1 MPLKHVEVEN
11 FKSYRGKQIIGPFNT
26 FTSVIGPNG
35 SGKSN
40 LMDAISFV
48 LGVRSVHLRAS
59 ELKDLIYSE
68 NALNDNHEISYHEDV
83 PTRASVMAVIED
95 TKHTEHRFQR
105 IVNANASTEYRY
117 NGRITTYASYNAKLE
132 QLNIL
137 VKTRNFLVFQGDVES
152 VAEQCSKDLSDLMD
166 QISGS
171 RTLKNEYDEARISY
185 EEAAEQLTA
194 LVSKRKLL
202 QNELRQVRQHKEA
215 FDRFGALKNEV
226 HNHTIQKILW
236 RLYHINEIIEIHTDW
251 IEAHASR
258 GEQAQKRLHEK
269 EQMLSEARSMLGS
282 VQQKKLDLENER
294 KQANRSLDGIRPEKD
309 RLIERIEHVNR
320 KLQQAQFLYKQA
332 EKDHDTLKESL
343 KRLESD
349 ADLVQTCSDK
359 MKAEQEA
366 ALAATSIKLN
376 ETDLQ
381 NYHDLK
387 LKSQSTVVQER
398 SQMEQLQRK
407 IREKQT
413 SLDVHQDRI
422 QDMESKLERLEQLL
436 ASLSETQAELATREP
451 ESAEKLGRA
460 KSILSTLQ
468 SKKESISSREKQ
480 LNEALVG
487 CYNRLLRMG
496 QDQRVHEREARLRES
511 LRSLRTIFPGVHG
524 RLLDL
529 CKPTQRKYELAIATA
544 LGRNAEAVVV
554 NHEKTAVEC
563 IEYLRNQRAGQATFI
578 PLDTIQTKPINDRL
592 RSLSPQA
599 RLAIDVIQ
607 YAPVIERAVS
617 YACGNAMVCD
627 TLDVAR
633 NICYERA
640 QRVKAVTLDGTIIH
654 KTGMITGGPSMQET
668 VKKWD
673 DQELQGVQRER
684 DRCMSELKELQQ
696 QKYVLEEEDEL
707 VASVTRAQASLQSIR
722 AEQADVMRQTQD
734 AQSECAAIISQ
745 KKKTQDMIDKLNED
759 MSQLRSQMSD
769 IEHTIHAADD
779 DIFTEFCERIGVA
792 NVREYEANQLHISQA
807 LNVATQQYQR
817 QLARIA
823 HQRTFAEQ
831 QLKNTADRLAFIQAS
846 MEKER
851 QRIPRLEEELQNCEN
866 SIQKYR
872 EIKARIQAS
881 FEAMQEEHDEKT
893 ETVNERRKALFH
905 VMRDV
910 EAHRKE
916 VAERNDEIAQ
926 LDTERANLF
935 RRCRMEALDLP
946 LESGDLANVPLEEDV
961 SMPVSEAD
969 NAVQVCRQYDIT
981 VDFSRLSDAER
992 TDRGS
997 GKEYE
1002 LQSRIDLA
1010 REEMEK
1016 LTPSTSTAERLDKLE
1031 KELKMCEHEI
1041 DSGREQVRESRDEFQ
1056 LIKKQRSDLFMKA
1069 YHHIADRI
1077 DGVYKDLTK
1086 TKMAPMGGVA
1096 YLTLEDTDE
1105 PFRAGI
1111 RYHAMPPMKRFRDM
1125 DQLSGGEKTM
1135 AALALLFAIHTYQ
1148 PAPFF
1153 VLDEVDAALDAQNVA
1168 NVSHYIREHASDRF
1182 QFIVISL
1189 KASLYERSQGLVGV
1203 YRDQEAHSS
1212 ASVTLDLEQY
1222 A

>member
-1 MPLKHVEVEN
+1 MLGPLTRKV
-11 FKSYRGKQIIGPFNT
+11 
-26 FTSVIGPNG
+26 GPNG

-258 GEQAQKRLHEK
+258 GEQAQKRLQEK

-332 EKDHDTLKESL
+332 EKDRDTLKESL

-349 ADLVQTCSDK
+349 AELVQTCSDK

-422 QDMESKLERLEQLL
+422 QDMETKLERLEQLL

-722 AEQADVMRQTQD
+722 TEQADVMRQTQD

-831 QLKNTADRLAFIQAS
+831 QVKNTADRLAFIQAS
-846 MEKER
+846 MDKER

-946 LESGDLANVPLEEDV
+946 LESGDLANVPLEEDA

-969 NAVQVCRQYDIT
+969 NAVQSCRQYDIT

-1031 KELKMCEHEI
+1031 KELKSCEHEI

>member
-1 MPLKHVEVEN
+1 MLGPLTRKV
-11 FKSYRGKQIIGPFNT
+11 
-26 FTSVIGPNG
+26 GPNG

-68 NALNDNHEISYHEDV
+68 NALHDNHEISFHEDV

-171 RTLKNEYDEARISY
+171 RTLKNEYDEARVSY

-349 ADLVQTCSDK
+349 AELVQTCSDK

-831 QLKNTADRLAFIQAS
+831 QVKNTADRLAFIQAS

-969 NAVQVCRQYDIT
+969 NAVQTCRQYDIT

>member
-1 MPLKHVEVEN
+1 MLGPLTRKV
-11 FKSYRGKQIIGPFNT
+11 
-26 FTSVIGPNG
+26 GPNG

-105 IVNANASTEYRY
+105 IVTANASTEYRY

-349 ADLVQTCSDK
+349 AELVQTCSDK

-617 YACGNAMVCD
+617 YACGNAMICD

-831 QLKNTADRLAFIQAS
+831 QVKNTADRLAFIQAS

>member
-1 MPLKHVEVEN
+1 MLGPLTRKV
-11 FKSYRGKQIIGPFNT
+11 
-26 FTSVIGPNG
+26 GPNG

-95 TKHTEHRFQR
+95 TKHTEHKFQR

-349 ADLVQTCSDK
+349 AELVQTCSDK

-831 QLKNTADRLAFIQAS
+831 QVKNTADRLAFIQAS

-969 NAVQVCRQYDIT
+969 NAVQTCRQYDIT

>member
-1 MPLKHVEVEN
+1 MLGPLTRKV
-11 FKSYRGKQIIGPFNT
+11 
-26 FTSVIGPNG
+26 GPNG

-349 ADLVQTCSDK
+349 AELVQTCSDK

-599 RLAIDVIQ
+599 RLVIDVIQ

-722 AEQADVMRQTQD
+722 TEQADVMRQTQD

-831 QLKNTADRLAFIQAS
+831 QVKNTADRLAFIQAS

-1031 KELKMCEHEI
+1031 KELKSCEHEI

>member
-1 MPLKHVEVEN
+1 MLGPLTRKV
-11 FKSYRGKQIIGPFNT
+11 
-26 FTSVIGPNG
+26 GPNG

-349 ADLVQTCSDK
+349 AELVQTCSDK

-831 QLKNTADRLAFIQAS
+831 QVKNTADRLAFIQAS

-969 NAVQVCRQYDIT
+969 NAVQLCRQYDIT

>member
-1 MPLKHVEVEN
+1 MLGPLTRKV
-11 FKSYRGKQIIGPFNT
+11 
-26 FTSVIGPNG
+26 GPNG

-349 ADLVQTCSDK
+349 AALVQTCSDK

-807 LNVATQQYQR
+807 LSVATQQYQR

-831 QLKNTADRLAFIQAS
+831 QVKNTADRLAFIQAS

>member
-1 MPLKHVEVEN
+1 MLGPLTRKV
-11 FKSYRGKQIIGPFNT
+11 
-26 FTSVIGPNG
+26 GPNG

-349 ADLVQTCSDK
+349 AELVQTCSDK

-381 NYHDLK
+381 TYHDLK

-969 NAVQVCRQYDIT
+969 NAVQTCRQYDIT

>member
-1 MPLKHVEVEN
+1 
-11 FKSYRGKQIIGPFNT
+11 
-26 FTSVIGPNG
+26 
-35 SGKSN
+35 
-40 LMDAISFV
+40 MDAISFV

-68 NALNDNHEISYHEDV
+68 NALHDNHEISFHEDV

-349 ADLVQTCSDK
+349 AELVQTCSDK

-831 QLKNTADRLAFIQAS
+831 QVKNTADRLAFIQAS

-969 NAVQVCRQYDIT
+969 NAVQICRQYDIT

>member
-1 MPLKHVEVEN
+1 MLGPLTRKV
-11 FKSYRGKQIIGPFNT
+11 
-26 FTSVIGPNG
+26 GPNG

-105 IVNANASTEYRY
+105 IINANASTEYRY

-226 HNHTIQKILW
+226 HNHMIQKILW

-294 KQANRSLDGIRPEKD
+294 KQVIRSLDGIRPEKD

-349 ADLVQTCSDK
+349 AELVQTCSDK

-422 QDMESKLERLEQLL
+422 QDMETKLERLEQLL

-722 AEQADVMRQTQD
+722 AEQADVMRQTHD

-831 QLKNTADRLAFIQAS
+831 QVKNTADRLAFIQAS

-946 LESGDLANVPLEEDV
+946 LESGDLANVPLEEDA

-969 NAVQVCRQYDIT
+969 NAVQSCRQYDIT

-1031 KELKMCEHEI
+1031 KELKSCEHEI

>member
-1 MPLKHVEVEN
+1 MLGPLTRKV
-11 FKSYRGKQIIGPFNT
+11 
-26 FTSVIGPNG
+26 GPNG

-132 QLNIL
+132 QLNVL

-349 ADLVQTCSDK
+349 AELVQTCSDK

-831 QLKNTADRLAFIQAS
+831 QVKNTADRLAFIQAS

-969 NAVQVCRQYDIT
+969 NAVQVCRQYYIT

>member
-1 MPLKHVEVEN
+1 
-11 FKSYRGKQIIGPFNT
+11 
-26 FTSVIGPNG
+26 
-35 SGKSN
+35 
-40 LMDAISFV
+40 MDAISFV

-105 IVNANASTEYRY
+105 IVTANASTEYRY

-320 KLQQAQFLYKQA
+320 RLQQAQFLYKQA

-349 ADLVQTCSDK
+349 AELVQTCSDK

-633 NICYERA
+633 NICYDRA

-831 QLKNTADRLAFIQAS
+831 QVKNTADRLAFIKAS

-866 SIQKYR
+866 SIKKYR

-1016 LTPSTSTAERLDKLE
+1016 LTPSTSTAERLDQLE
-1031 KELKMCEHEI
+1031 KELKSCEHEI
-1041 DSGREQVRESRDEFQ
+1041 DGGREQVRESRDEFQ

-1203 YRDQEAHSS
+1203 YRDQDAQSS

>member
-1 MPLKHVEVEN
+1 
-11 FKSYRGKQIIGPFNT
+11 
-26 FTSVIGPNG
+26 
-35 SGKSN
+35 
-40 LMDAISFV
+40 MDAISFV

-349 ADLVQTCSDK
+349 AALVQTCSDK

-807 LNVATQQYQR
+807 LSVATQQYQR

-831 QLKNTADRLAFIQAS
+831 QVKNTADRLAFIQAS

-926 LDTERANLF
+926 LDAERANLF

>member
-1 MPLKHVEVEN
+1 MLGPLTRKV
-11 FKSYRGKQIIGPFNT
+11 
-26 FTSVIGPNG
+26 GPNG

-349 ADLVQTCSDK
+349 AELVQTCSDK

-831 QLKNTADRLAFIQAS
+831 QVKNTADRLAFIQAS

-969 NAVQVCRQYDIT
+969 NAVQACRQYDIT

>member
-1 MPLKHVEVEN
+1 
-11 FKSYRGKQIIGPFNT
+11 
-26 FTSVIGPNG
+26 
-35 SGKSN
+35 
-40 LMDAISFV
+40 MDAISFV

-269 EQMLSEARSMLGS
+269 EQMLSEARSMLCS

-349 ADLVQTCSDK
+349 AALVQTCSDK

-807 LNVATQQYQR
+807 LSVATQQYQR

-831 QLKNTADRLAFIQAS
+831 QVKNTADRLAFIQAS

>member
-1 MPLKHVEVEN
+1 MLGPLTRKV
-11 FKSYRGKQIIGPFNT
+11 
-26 FTSVIGPNG
+26 GPNG

-48 LGVRSVHLRAS
+48 LGVRSEHLRAS

-349 ADLVQTCSDK
+349 AALVQTCSDK

-807 LNVATQQYQR
+807 LSVATQQYQR

-831 QLKNTADRLAFIQAS
+831 QVKNTADRLAFIQAS

>member
-1 MPLKHVEVEN
+1 MLGPLTRKV
-11 FKSYRGKQIIGPFNT
+11 
-26 FTSVIGPNG
+26 GPNG

-105 IVNANASTEYRY
+105 IVTANASTEYRY

-349 ADLVQTCSDK
+349 AELVQTCSDK

-633 NICYERA
+633 NICYDRA

-831 QLKNTADRLAFIQAS
+831 QVKNTADRLAFIKAS

-866 SIQKYR
+866 SIKKYR

-881 FEAMQEEHDEKT
+881 FEAMQEEYDEKT

-946 LESGDLANVPLEEDV
+946 LESGDLANVPLEEDT

-969 NAVQVCRQYDIT
+969 NAVQSCRQYDIT

-1016 LTPSTSTAERLDKLE
+1016 LTPSTSTAERLDQLE
-1031 KELKMCEHEI
+1031 KELKSCEHEI
-1041 DSGREQVRESRDEFQ
+1041 DGGREQVRESRDEFQ

>member
-1 MPLKHVEVEN
+1 MLGPLTRKV
-11 FKSYRGKQIIGPFNT
+11 
-26 FTSVIGPNG
+26 GPNG

-68 NALNDNHEISYHEDV
+68 NALHDNHEISFHEDV

-831 QLKNTADRLAFIQAS
+831 QVKNTADRLAFIQAS

>member
-1 MPLKHVEVEN
+1 MLGPLTRKV
-11 FKSYRGKQIIGPFNT
+11 
-26 FTSVIGPNG
+26 GPNG

-105 IVNANASTEYRY
+105 IVTANASTEYRY

-185 EEAAEQLTA
+185 KEAAEQLTV

-309 RLIERIEHVNR
+309 RLIERIGHVNR
-320 KLQQAQFLYKQA
+320 RLQQAQFLYKQA

-349 ADLVQTCSDK
+349 AELVQTCSDK

-633 NICYERA
+633 NICYDRA

-734 AQSECAAIISQ
+734 AQSQCAAIISQ

-831 QLKNTADRLAFIQAS
+831 QVKNTADRLAFIKAS

-866 SIQKYR
+866 SIKKYR

-881 FEAMQEEHDEKT
+881 FEAMQEEYDEKT

-946 LESGDLANVPLEEDV
+946 LESGDLANVPLEEDT

-969 NAVQVCRQYDIT
+969 NAVQSCRQYDIT

-1016 LTPSTSTAERLDKLE
+1016 LTPSTSTAERLDQLE
-1031 KELKMCEHEI
+1031 KELKSCEHEI
-1041 DSGREQVRESRDEFQ
+1041 DGGREQVRESRDEFQ

>member
-1 MPLKHVEVEN
+1 MLGPLTRKV
-11 FKSYRGKQIIGPFNT
+11 
-26 FTSVIGPNG
+26 GPNG

-105 IVNANASTEYRY
+105 IVTANASTEYRY

-349 ADLVQTCSDK
+349 AELVQTCSDK

-734 AQSECAAIISQ
+734 AQSQCAAIISQ

-831 QLKNTADRLAFIQAS
+831 QVKNTADRLAFIKAS

-969 NAVQVCRQYDIT
+969 NAVQTCRQYDIT

-1016 LTPSTSTAERLDKLE
+1016 LTPSTSTAERLDQLE
-1031 KELKMCEHEI
+1031 KELKSCEHEI
-1041 DSGREQVRESRDEFQ
+1041 DGGREQVRESRDEFQ

>member
-1 MPLKHVEVEN
+1 
-11 FKSYRGKQIIGPFNT
+11 
-26 FTSVIGPNG
+26 
-35 SGKSN
+35 
-40 LMDAISFV
+40 MDAISFV

-349 ADLVQTCSDK
+349 AALVQTCSDK

-617 YACGNAMVCD
+617 YACGNAMICD

-831 QLKNTADRLAFIQAS
+831 QVKNTADRLAFIQAS

>member
-1 MPLKHVEVEN
+1 MLGPLTRKV
-11 FKSYRGKQIIGPFNT
+11 
-26 FTSVIGPNG
+26 GPNG

-68 NALNDNHEISYHEDV
+68 NALNDNHEISFHEDV

-349 ADLVQTCSDK
+349 AALVQTCSDK

-617 YACGNAMVCD
+617 YACGNAMICD

-831 QLKNTADRLAFIQAS
+831 QVKNTADRLAFIQAS

-946 LESGDLANVPLEEDV
+946 LESGDLANVPLEEDT

>member
-1 MPLKHVEVEN
+1 MLGPLTRKV
-11 FKSYRGKQIIGPFNT
+11 
-26 FTSVIGPNG
+26 GPNG

-309 RLIERIEHVNR
+309 RLIERIGHVNR
-320 KLQQAQFLYKQA
+320 RLQQAQFLYKQA

-349 ADLVQTCSDK
+349 AELVQTCSDK

-831 QLKNTADRLAFIQAS
+831 QVKNTADRLAFIQAS

>member
-1 MPLKHVEVEN
+1 
-11 FKSYRGKQIIGPFNT
+11 
-26 FTSVIGPNG
+26 
-35 SGKSN
+35 
-40 LMDAISFV
+40 MDAISFV
-48 LGVRSVHLRAS
+48 LGVRSVHLRTS

-68 NALNDNHEISYHEDV
+68 NALHDNHEISFHEDV

-349 ADLVQTCSDK
+349 AELVQTCSDK

-969 NAVQVCRQYDIT
+969 NAVQTCRQYDIT

>member
-1 MPLKHVEVEN
+1 MLGPLTRKV
-11 FKSYRGKQIIGPFNT
+11 
-26 FTSVIGPNG
+26 GPNG

-309 RLIERIEHVNR
+309 RLIERIGHVNR
-320 KLQQAQFLYKQA
+320 RLQQAQFLYKQA

-349 ADLVQTCSDK
+349 AALVQTCSDK

-633 NICYERA
+633 NICYDRA

-831 QLKNTADRLAFIQAS
+831 QVKNTADRLAFIQAS

-969 NAVQVCRQYDIT
+969 NAVQTCRQYDIT

-1016 LTPSTSTAERLDKLE
+1016 LTPSTSTAERLDQLE
-1031 KELKMCEHEI
+1031 KELKSCEHEI
-1041 DSGREQVRESRDEFQ
+1041 DGGREQVRESRDEFQ

>member
-1 MPLKHVEVEN
+1 MLGPLTRKV
-11 FKSYRGKQIIGPFNT
+11 
-26 FTSVIGPNG
+26 GPNG

-132 QLNIL
+132 QLNVL

-349 ADLVQTCSDK
+349 AALVQTCSDK

-831 QLKNTADRLAFIQAS
+831 QVKNTADRLAFIQAS

-969 NAVQVCRQYDIT
+969 NAVQVCRQYYIT

>member
-1 MPLKHVEVEN
+1 MPLKHIEVEN

-68 NALNDNHEISYHEDV
+68 NALHDNHEISFHEDV

-349 ADLVQTCSDK
+349 AELVQTCSDK

-831 QLKNTADRLAFIQAS
+831 QVKNTADRLAFIQAS

-969 NAVQVCRQYDIT
+969 NAVQTCRQYDIT

>member
-1 MPLKHVEVEN
+1 
-11 FKSYRGKQIIGPFNT
+11 
-26 FTSVIGPNG
+26 
-35 SGKSN
+35 
-40 LMDAISFV
+40 MDAISFV

-68 NALNDNHEISYHEDV
+68 NALHDNHEISFHEDV

-105 IVNANASTEYRY
+105 IVTANASTEYRY

-309 RLIERIEHVNR
+309 RLIERIGHVNR
-320 KLQQAQFLYKQA
+320 RLQQAQFLYKQA

-349 ADLVQTCSDK
+349 AELVQTCSDK

-633 NICYERA
+633 NICYDRA

-734 AQSECAAIISQ
+734 AQSQCAAIISQ

-831 QLKNTADRLAFIQAS
+831 QVKNTADRLAFIQAS

-881 FEAMQEEHDEKT
+881 FEAMQEEYDEKT

-946 LESGDLANVPLEEDV
+946 LESGDLANVPLEEDT

-969 NAVQVCRQYDIT
+969 NAVQTCRQYDIT

-1016 LTPSTSTAERLDKLE
+1016 LTPSTSTAERLDQLE
-1031 KELKMCEHEI
+1031 KELKSCEHEI
-1041 DSGREQVRESRDEFQ
+1041 DGGREQVRESRDEFQ

>member
-1 MPLKHVEVEN
+1 
-11 FKSYRGKQIIGPFNT
+11 
-26 FTSVIGPNG
+26 
-35 SGKSN
+35 
-40 LMDAISFV
+40 MDAISFV

-132 QLNIL
+132 QLNVL

-349 ADLVQTCSDK
+349 AALVQTCSDK

-831 QLKNTADRLAFIQAS
+831 QVKNTADRLAFIQAS
-846 MEKER
+846 MDKES

-969 NAVQVCRQYDIT
+969 NAVQVCRQYYIT

>member
-1 MPLKHVEVEN
+1 MLGPLTRKV
-11 FKSYRGKQIIGPFNT
+11 
-26 FTSVIGPNG
+26 GPNG

-68 NALNDNHEISYHEDV
+68 NALHDNHEISFHEDV

-171 RTLKNEYDEARISY
+171 RTLKNEYDEARVSY

-349 ADLVQTCSDK
+349 AELVQTCSDK

-381 NYHDLK
+381 TYHDLK

-831 QLKNTADRLAFIQAS
+831 QVKNTADRLAFIQAS

-946 LESGDLANVPLEEDV
+946 LESGDLANVPLEEDA

-969 NAVQVCRQYDIT
+969 NAVQSCRQYDIT

-1031 KELKMCEHEI
+1031 KELQSCEREI
-1041 DSGREQVRESRDEFQ
+1041 DVGREQVRESRDEFQ

>member
-1 MPLKHVEVEN
+1 MLGPLTRKV
-11 FKSYRGKQIIGPFNT
+11 
-26 FTSVIGPNG
+26 GPNG

-309 RLIERIEHVNR
+309 RLIERIGHVNR
-320 KLQQAQFLYKQA
+320 RLQQAQFLYKQA

-349 ADLVQTCSDK
+349 AALVQTCSDK

-599 RLAIDVIQ
+599 RLVIDVIQ

-831 QLKNTADRLAFIQAS
+831 QVKNTADRLAFIQAS

>member
-1 MPLKHVEVEN
+1 MLGPLTRKV
-11 FKSYRGKQIIGPFNT
+11 
-26 FTSVIGPNG
+26 GPNG

-68 NALNDNHEISYHEDV
+68 NALHDNHEISFHEDV

-309 RLIERIEHVNR
+309 RLIERIGHVNR
-320 KLQQAQFLYKQA
+320 RLQQAQFLYKQA

-349 ADLVQTCSDK
+349 AELVQTCSDK

-633 NICYERA
+633 NICYDRA

-734 AQSECAAIISQ
+734 AQSQCAAIISQ

-831 QLKNTADRLAFIQAS
+831 QVKNTADRLAFIQAS

-881 FEAMQEEHDEKT
+881 FEAMQEEYDEKT

-946 LESGDLANVPLEEDV
+946 LESGDLANVPLEEDT

-969 NAVQVCRQYDIT
+969 NAVQSCRQYDIT

-1016 LTPSTSTAERLDKLE
+1016 LTPSTSTAERLDQLE
-1031 KELKMCEHEI
+1031 KELKSCEHEI
-1041 DSGREQVRESRDEFQ
+1041 DGGREQVRESRDEFQ

>member
-1 MPLKHVEVEN
+1 MLGPLTRKV
-11 FKSYRGKQIIGPFNT
+11 
-26 FTSVIGPNG
+26 GPNG

-48 LGVRSVHLRAS
+48 LGVRSVHLRTS

-258 GEQAQKRLHEK
+258 GEQARKRLHEK

-349 ADLVQTCSDK
+349 AELVQTCSDK

>member
-1 MPLKHVEVEN
+1 MLGPLTRKV
-11 FKSYRGKQIIGPFNT
+11 
-26 FTSVIGPNG
+26 GPNG

-309 RLIERIEHVNR
+309 RLIERIGHVNR
-320 KLQQAQFLYKQA
+320 RLQQAQFLYKQA

-349 ADLVQTCSDK
+349 AELVQTCSDK

-831 QLKNTADRLAFIQAS
+831 QVKNTADRLAFIQAS

-881 FEAMQEEHDEKT
+881 FEAMQEEYDEKT

-969 NAVQVCRQYDIT
+969 NAVQACRQYDIT

>member
-1 MPLKHVEVEN
+1 MLGPLTRKV
-11 FKSYRGKQIIGPFNT
+11 
-26 FTSVIGPNG
+26 GPNG

-59 ELKDLIYSE
+59 ELRDLIYSE

-349 ADLVQTCSDK
+349 AALVQTCSDK

-831 QLKNTADRLAFIQAS
+831 QVKNTADRLAFIQAS
-846 MEKER
+846 MENER

-969 NAVQVCRQYDIT
+969 NAVQTCRQYDVT

>member
-1 MPLKHVEVEN
+1 
-11 FKSYRGKQIIGPFNT
+11 
-26 FTSVIGPNG
+26 
-35 SGKSN
+35 
-40 LMDAISFV
+40 MDAISFV

-68 NALNDNHEISYHEDV
+68 NALNDNHEISFHEDV

-349 ADLVQTCSDK
+349 AALVQTCSDK

-807 LNVATQQYQR
+807 LSVATQQYQR

-831 QLKNTADRLAFIQAS
+831 QVKNTADRLAFIQAS

>member
-1 MPLKHVEVEN
+1 
-11 FKSYRGKQIIGPFNT
+11 
-26 FTSVIGPNG
+26 
-35 SGKSN
+35 
-40 LMDAISFV
+40 MDAISFV

-105 IVNANASTEYRY
+105 IVTANASTEYRY

-309 RLIERIEHVNR
+309 RLIERIGHVNR
-320 KLQQAQFLYKQA
+320 RLQQAQFLYKQA

-349 ADLVQTCSDK
+349 AELVQTCSDK

-633 NICYERA
+633 NICYDRA

-734 AQSECAAIISQ
+734 AQSQCAAIISQ

-817 QLARIA
+817 QLTRIA

-831 QLKNTADRLAFIQAS
+831 QVKNTADRLAFIKAS

-866 SIQKYR
+866 SIKKYR

-881 FEAMQEEHDEKT
+881 FEAMQEEYDEKT

-946 LESGDLANVPLEEDV
+946 LESGDLANVPLEEDT

-969 NAVQVCRQYDIT
+969 NAVQSCRQYDIT

-1016 LTPSTSTAERLDKLE
+1016 LTPSTSTAERLDQLE
-1031 KELKMCEHEI
+1031 KELKSCEHEI
-1041 DSGREQVRESRDEFQ
+1041 DGGREQVRESRDEFQ

>member
-1 MPLKHVEVEN
+1 MLGPLTRKV
-11 FKSYRGKQIIGPFNT
+11 
-26 FTSVIGPNG
+26 GPNG

-48 LGVRSVHLRAS
+48 LGVLSVHLRAS

-68 NALNDNHEISYHEDV
+68 NALHDNHEISFHEDV

-349 ADLVQTCSDK
+349 AELVQTCSDK

-831 QLKNTADRLAFIQAS
+831 QVKNTADRLAFIQAS

-969 NAVQVCRQYDIT
+969 NAVQTCRQYDIT